1 MTNGK
6 QMKTIT
12 NILYPAIAVF
22 ALTCFGISPA
32 SRAVVPPP
40 DGGYSNFTTAEGDNA
55 LRSLTTGVGNTA
67 IGTFS
72 LSSVT
77 TGSFNTAV
85 GAGALDLN
93 TADNNTAAGAAALL
107 LNTGGHDNTAN
118 GSTALFSNTIGSD
131 NTATGFEALFSNTEG
146 SNNVANGAGA
156 LQSNTSGNFNIAV
169 GKSALSGNT
178 TGIANIAVG
187 DFALFQS
194 TTGSSNVALGS
205 NSGVNVT
212 TANNVICLGAN
223 ALGENVNSSCYI
235 SNIFAKMSAGGINV
249 LVNSNGKLGTT
260 VSSQRFKDDIK
271 PMERASEA
279 LLALKPVTFRYKK
292 EIDPAGT
299 SQFGL
304 VAEEVEK
311 VNPDL
316 VVRDQEGKPYTV
328 RYDQVNAMLLN
339 EFLKAYHKVEEQG
352 ASITQL
358 NATVAQQQKDFTA
371 TAARQ
376 QEQIEVL
383 TAGLHKVSA
392 QLGTS
397 RPAPQMVFNNQ

>member
-40 DGGYSNFTTAEGDNA
+40 DGGYPNFTTAEGDNA

-93 TADNNTAAGAAALL
+93 TADNNTATGAAALL
-107 LNTGGHDNTAN
+107 LNTGGH
-118 GSTALFSNTIGSD
+118 D

-339 EFLKAYHKVEEQG
+339 EFLKAHHKVEEQG

-376 QEQIEVL
+376 QEQIEAL

-397 RPAPQMVFNNQ
+397 RPAPQFVFNNQKSSAR

>member
-1 MTNGK
+1 MFFYQSHAHHRDLHSFPT
-6 QMKTIT
+6 
-12 NILYPAIAVF
+12 
-22 ALTCFGISPA
+22 
-32 SRAVVPPP
+32 R
-40 DGGYSNFTTAEGDNA
+40 
-55 LRSLTTGVGNTA
+55 RS
-67 IGTFS
+67 S
-72 LSSVT
+72 
-77 TGSFNTAV
+77 
-85 GAGALDLN
+85 DLN
-93 TADNNTAAGAAALL
+93 TAN
-107 LNTGGHDNTAN
+107 
-118 GSTALFSNTIGSD
+118 
-131 NTATGFEALFSNTEG
+131 GFEALFSNTEG

-311 VNPDL
+311 VNPDR
-316 VVRDQEGKPYTV
+316 VVRDQEG
-328 RYDQVNAMLLN
+328 
-339 EFLKAYHKVEEQG
+339 
-352 ASITQL
+352 
-358 NATVAQQQKDFTA
+358 
-371 TAARQ
+371 
-376 QEQIEVL
+376 
-383 TAGLHKVSA
+383 
-392 QLGTS
+392 
-397 RPAPQMVFNNQ
+397 

>member
-6 QMKTIT
+6 QMKMIT

-40 DGGYSNFTTAEGDNA
+40 DGGYPNFTTAEGDNA

-93 TADNNTAAGAAALL
+93 TADNNTATGAAALL
-107 LNTGGHDNTAN
+107 LNTGGH
-118 GSTALFSNTIGSD
+118 D

-339 EFLKAYHKVEEQG
+339 EFLKAHHKVEEQG

-376 QEQIEVL
+376 QEQIEAL

>member
-1 MTNGK
+1 MY
-6 QMKTIT
+6 QPIQLKTPT
-12 NILYPAIAVF
+12 VLFLV
-22 ALTCFGISPA
+22 ALLLACFVVPQTA
-32 SRAVVPPP
+32 QAVVPPP
-40 DGGYSNFTTAEGDNA
+40 DGGYPNFTTAEGDNA

-93 TADNNTAAGAAALL
+93 TADNNTATGAAALL

-118 GSTALFSNTIGSD
+118 GVDALALNDTGSQNTANGAFALFSNTTGND
-131 NTATGFEALFSNTEG
+131 NTAMGVNAL
-146 SNNVANGAGA
+146 
-156 LQSNTSGNFNIAV
+156 LSNTSGNFNIAV

-339 EFLKAYHKVEEQG
+339 EFLKAHHKVEEQG

-376 QEQIEVL
+376 QEQIEAL

>member
-1 MTNGK
+1 MY
-6 QMKTIT
+6 QPIQLKTPT
-12 NILYPAIAVF
+12 VLFLV
-22 ALTCFGISPA
+22 ALLLACFVVPQTA
-32 SRAVVPPP
+32 QAVVPPP
-40 DGGYSNFTTAEGDNA
+40 DGGYPNFTTAEGDNA

-93 TADNNTAAGAAALL
+93 TADNNTATGAAALL

-118 GSTALFSNTIGSD
+118 
-131 NTATGFEALFSNTEG
+131 GFEALFSNTEG

-339 EFLKAYHKVEEQG
+339 EFLKAHHKVEEQG

-376 QEQIEVL
+376 QEQIEAL

>member
-40 DGGYSNFTTAEGDNA
+40 DGGYPNFTTAEGDNA
-55 LRSLTTGVGNTA
+55 LRSLTAGVGNTA

-93 TADNNTAAGAAALL
+93 TADNNTATGAAALL

-118 GSTALFSNTIGSD
+118 
-131 NTATGFEALFSNTEG
+131 GFEALFSNTEG

-339 EFLKAYHKVEEQG
+339 EFLKAHHKVEEQG

-376 QEQIEVL
+376 QEQIEAL